1 MSYKKPWEVMS
12 RRAKVPLKL
21 GCEKSV
27 VLYVE
32 RVWLDDWGREEV
44 SLDRVCLLSERGNER

>member
-1 MSYKKPWEVMS
+1 MTLSYKKPWEVMS

-27 VLYVE
+27 VLYCMVAESMVGEE
-32 RVWLDDWGREEV
+32 RK
-44 SLDRVCLLSERGNER
+44 